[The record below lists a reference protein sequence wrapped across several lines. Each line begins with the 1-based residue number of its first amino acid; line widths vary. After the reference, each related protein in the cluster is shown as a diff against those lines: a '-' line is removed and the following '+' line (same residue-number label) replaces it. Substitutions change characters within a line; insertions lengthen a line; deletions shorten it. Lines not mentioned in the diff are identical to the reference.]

1 MRLTRRQLLL
11 LAGTAATSGLVGSCS
26 ELPEADVTAPG
37 FGEDA
42 SGTVR
47 FWCRAATLPASEL
60 MVQRFHEAQDEIQV
74 ELTAVPDG
82 QYVTKL
88 ATAIRG
94 RSVPDLVGIDDI
106 NSQLFIYRDAF
117 TDLTPLI
124 EELPFRDSISPG
136 HLGLA
141 TYEDRYYGL
150 PYLGDLS
157 RLFYNKALFEQAGL
171 DPDKPP
177 TTFDEMLTATRA
189 VHELG
194 GDVTGYSF
202 AGNCPG
208 CLGFTLMP
216 NVWATDTDIIEG
228 EIGDQ
233 YATVDENDALRAM
246 LELYATLWADELVPA
261 ANRTEAGATWGQDFL
276 RGTVGLFPCS
286 YGAIVENADPAV
298 LPDIGVTTLCGPDG
312 GTSLFC
318 GGDNFGIPRGAPN
331 ASAAWQ
337 LATFIADL
345 DQQSELPTT
354 GYTPTRSDALDDDY
368 RKRFPLDVVAL
379 ENLERAYAPTTLAYN
394 TSFNQVDG
402 PWFQMFQQAV
412 YDGDVDGAI
421 ESGQEGFTRS
431 LEQAQL

>member
-1 MRLTRRQLLL
+1 MRLTRRQLLAL
-11 LAGTAATSGLVGSCS
+11 GGTAAATTFVGCGSK
-26 ELPEADVTAPG
+26 LPEPDVTAPG
-37 FGEDA
+37 FGEEA
-42 SGTVR
+42 TGTVR

-60 MVQRFHEAQDEIQV
+60 MVQRFHEAQDELRV
-74 ELTAVPDG
+74 ELTAVPEA
-82 QYVTKL
+82 QFVTKL

-94 RSVPDLVGIDDI
+94 RAVPDLVGIDDI

-124 EELPFRDSISPG
+124 DDLDYRNAISPG

-171 DPDKPP
+171 DPDRPP
-177 TTFDEMLTATRA
+177 RDFASILESVRA
-189 VHELG
+189 VGELG
-194 GDVTGYSF
+194 GDVYGYSF

-208 CLGFTLMP
+208 CLGFTMMP

-233 YATVDENDALRAM
+233 VAAVDDNPALREL
-246 LELYATLWADELVPA
+246 LELHRTLWAEQLVPE

-276 RGTVGLFPCS
+276 RGEIGLFPCS
-286 YGAIVENADPAV
+286 YGAIVQNADPAV

-312 GTSLFC
+312 GESLFC

-331 ASAAWQ
+331 ASGGWQ
-337 LATFIADL
+337 FARFASDLA
-345 DQQSELPTT
+345 QQSELPTV
-354 GYTPTRSDALDDDY
+354 GFTPTRSDALDDEY
-368 RKRFPLDVVAL
+368 REKFPLDVVAL
-379 ENLERAYAPTTLAYN
+379 ENLPDAYAPTTLAYN
-394 TSFNQVDG
+394 TCFNQVDG
-402 PWFQMFQQAV
+402 PWFAMFQQAV

-421 ESGQEGFTRS
+421 EDGQEGFTRS